1 MIRAEVRL
9 KDISAIKRFVDL
21 ANDLKSE
28 AELSVGDYRVDAKSI
43 MGILSMDLARTM
55 TLEIKDDNE
64 GRKFLE
70 EIKEYIVE

>member
-1 MIRAEVRL
+1 MVRAEVRL

-43 MGILSMDLARTM
+43 MGILSMDLARSM
-55 TLEIKDDNE
+55 TLEIADDVE

-70 EIKEYIVE
+70 KIKEYIEK

>member
-1 MIRAEVRL
+1 MVRAEVRL

-43 MGILSMDLARTM
+43 MGILSMDLARSM
-55 TLEIKDDNE
+55 TLEIADDVE

-70 EIKEYIVE
+70 EIKEYIEK